1 MTSIIKVY
9 TDGEFTSAKSFSYPY
24 SHIDQWTDHNASITS
39 PTVVV
44 TVNAG
49 VGRFRLKLFGN
60 LPEVIRSAS
69 HVWED
74 R

>member
-1 MTSIIKVY
+1 MKVY
-9 TDGEFTSAKSFSYPY
+9 TDGEFTNSKSFSYPY
-24 SHIDQWTDHNASITS
+24 SHIDQWTNYNTIITS

-44 TVNAG
+44 TINAG
-49 VGRFRLKLFGN
+49 AGRFRLKFFGDM
-60 LPEVIRSAS
+60 PDVIRSAS